1 MVDYDVMWCLAHTS
15 AGFGDLVAQVVRLDA
30 LWEQFERFGDLGS
43 QFERFGDFGF
53 SS

>member
-1 MVDYDVMWCLAHTS
+1 MLCGCLAHPC